1 MIRDGAADSW
11 VGGDLT
17 ALVVSGN
24 LMLDMFFHGNY

>member
-11 VGGDLT
+11 VGDLT